1 MDSLKSSSTS
11 VSAVG
16 GYSAISY
23 RTLAAKS
30 SLEGSG
36 SRNTQIEEL
45 STVETILRNSKHLV
59 FLDRDRLLLWLF
71 EPGATPPVFDQ
82 DSLQREQQG
91 HVPHLQNV
99 TEATLKA
106 AELVKFAG
114 RTPGFSAHSGAGSG
128 PNTTNARAANARA
141 FQQNS
146 QPNIASTTSSEP
158 GKQHDPLAIYEALI
172 AAVIASISY
181 QLSISQ
187 KMIPLNYRTFIS
199 CPRLTQSQTN
209 DDDGPNLQSRN
220 KFYILTLDVHLSTS
234 GTLVISTSVS
244 DRSVFYQL
252 EPTLKSRDLADDQ
265 VGKIVRVAPSGL
277 LARYVGTEAAGGEG
291 ETASL
296 LHSKRARAIEQWK
309 VDVERWLRRKGIAL
323 VNMDG
328 ENKWAR
334 IQVQI
339 SHPSTSKDNREL
351 PNGGYQECLWPSFLC
366 FAHMLDAADDC
377 RQGHQPDES
386 ESDAQ
391 STEKAIRWWAN
402 GDRDRFKDPLW
413 QAHDWFLGRSER
425 EKALDSRR
433 KARMSQEESTH
444 VAPEPVTTYPSS
456 PLYSRGSAYGDLQAI
471 SGVYPTPP
479 DGVLAPNTSG
489 PTPMDGVITGQTSDS
504 TQGQGNGQDTMI
516 LPDSGLATGGTSS
529 ERHEAS
535 QSVHT
540 SAAGHASRSSNGD
553 DLFGDIDEEM
563 FEANDV
569 TEADFNFFDD
579 PDAADFDLMDMS
591 GPPVFDDPPKQVCSP
606 VDGNLG
612 ISPNLQLAGSHMND
626 GEGYSAG
633 GELETTV
640 GAAESGVHMLER
652 AGQTEAK
659 PADLKHASGLQGD
672 DEPGSHV
679 KTPREPSPPLSP
691 SAINQRLFV
700 PEAGGED
707 RQVGEAEDPKGSR
720 RKSLFDAVDF
730 GRQVA
735 AADSK
740 YAADGRFNFA
750 PPPRDAKD
758 GGGRAPK
765 GRSIVLP
772 SRELSATTMTKTQAG
787 VSDLIQN
794 ILAPN
799 RFKGGSTVDTRGY
812 NDSDATSDSSAS
824 SVSLEGEQISVA
836 PTRLTAIL
844 SLGQKKWQPSVA
856 GTPMA
861 STPGGI
867 SLDNNSQEF
876 ALGDIDGV
884 PNEIPPLSLFE
895 PGPYDWSLA
904 ALPIPQVK
912 FRARASTENRSRR
925 GSFSLTSAASTPA
938 SDVGS
943 ETMPIT
949 QPLIVKEIIAITQI
963 LVDQVI
969 FSSLDMIQN
978 FSHSH
983 SLPPDYALPPSPD
996 LLPVQTVQDVVQET
1010 FQEANDCDMLKY
1022 ATIQDVM
1029 PEPPVSSAKT
1039 HLRPIQRR
1047 NQLDPHGN
1055 LFFPIST
1062 PYIRLNRGD
1071 DLWDVLPPALSFW
1084 EPLGL
1089 APASGPKNI
1098 VAYSVYPANPD
1109 LNDAVSGF
1117 LDSISMAYEAAK
1129 FGSHIRGPAL
1139 DSSEGDGLVPATF
1152 NNVDG
1157 DVWRITAHSCIQ
1169 AMRDACATLGRV
1181 LSRINY
1187 KHFVKAEDGAQT
1199 DAIVIYLVNPFSSP
1213 QHTWQLCSAFWALF
1227 QAYGPPVSIAST
1239 ENSKPDVVLQ
1249 LVPIKYIASFEA
1261 PIILEPALLT
1271 KMAREVYDR
1280 CPPKSLS
1287 DDPTA
1292 LSIRT
1297 APSIQLEETLP
1308 RNIPFRLTVD
1318 PPSNL
1323 LQENSYIHVGYSV
1336 SFDGSWITAAW
1347 TDNAGKHQTTVSYC
1361 LVNRS
1366 FVEVAREIYQTS
1378 LEIMQA
1384 RRVTWRL
1391 CIARAGVME
1400 REEVETW
1407 QSLLA
1412 IPSPLFIGAALIS
1425 VEPNPVFTITS
1436 PLPGLTTA
1444 QNQSSNSVGVSTP
1457 GTPQPGVSPDQHGFT
1472 PAATPSES
1480 TAAADPSADPE
1491 ARLVD
1496 VTDESWGVILQ
1507 HRLHNSNS
1515 TVEFRPALASGYL
1528 VKRGADAE
1536 AAAAAA
1542 SSTGNG
1548 GGVADSDTPRGPIA
1562 VSVNLIWIGSTAGSH
1577 NHQQRQSS
1585 GLGAN
1590 LASMDSSV
1598 AGQSP
1603 NSPLASPGGGN
1614 GNTPTTNTNNN
1625 NNGGGGGGSSSSSSS
1640 TGSTNNN
1647 NGAGSAAAAAA
1658 AQGVGGV
1665 NPFANQAARTTY
1677 DTVLREFLIMYRN
1690 LGLLAKLRGMKGT
1703 RGGAVPWHVAA
1714 ALRGTEVLEKLS

>member
-1 MDSLKSSSTS
+1 MDFLKSSSTS
-11 VSAVG
+11 VTAVG

-23 RTLAAKS
+23 RTLSAKS
-30 SLEGSG
+30 SLEGSS
-36 SRNTQIEEL
+36 SRTTQIEEL
-45 STVETILRNSKHLV
+45 STVETILRTSRHLV

-71 EPGATPPVFDQ
+71 ESGPTPPVLDQ

-99 TEATLKA
+99 SEATLKA
-106 AELVKFAG
+106 SELAKFAG
-114 RTPGFSAHSGAGSG
+114 RTPGFSAQSGAGSG

-146 QPNIASTTSSEP
+146 QPNFASTTSSES

-172 AAVIASISY
+172 AAVTTSISY

-199 CPRLTQSQTN
+199 CTRLTQSQNN
-209 DDDGPNLQSRN
+209 DDDVPNQQSRN
-220 KFYILTLDVHLSTS
+220 KFFILTLDVHLSTS

-244 DRSVFYQL
+244 DRLVFYQL
-252 EPTLKSRDLADDQ
+252 EPTFKSRDLADDQ
-265 VGKIVRVAPSGL
+265 AGKIFRVAPSGL
-277 LARYVGTEAAGGEG
+277 LAKYIGSEAVGGEG
-291 ETASL
+291 EPTSPL
-296 LHSKRARAIEQWK
+296 YSKKARAVEQWK
-309 VDVERWLRRKGIAL
+309 ADVERWLRRKGLIL
-323 VNMDG
+323 RDLDG
-328 ENKWAR
+328 ENQWAR
-334 IQVQI
+334 IQLQI
-339 SHPSTSKDNREL
+339 SHPSASKDNCDL
-351 PNGGYQECLWPSFLC
+351 PSGGYQECLWPASLC
-366 FAHMLDAADDC
+366 FAHVSDTTDD
-377 RQGHQPDES
+377 GHYGPSQVEP
-386 ESDAQ
+386 ESDVQ
-391 STEKAIRWWAN
+391 STDTAIRWWAN
-402 GDRDRFKDPLW
+402 GDRDGFRDPLW
-413 QAHDWFLGRSER
+413 QAQDWFLGRSER

-433 KARMSQEESTH
+433 KARVSQEESTH
-444 VAPEPVTTYPSS
+444 VAPDPVTTYPSS
-456 PLYSRGSAYGDLQAI
+456 PLYSRGSAHGDLQAI

-479 DGVLAPNTSG
+479 DGVLAPNISG

-504 TQGQGNGQDTMI
+504 TQGQTNGQDAMI
-516 LPDSGLATGGTSS
+516 LPESGLATGDTSG
-529 ERHEAS
+529 EHQEPPQGVDAS
-535 QSVHT
+535 AT
-540 SAAGHASRSSNGD
+540 GHASRSSNGD

-563 FEANDV
+563 FGANDV

-591 GPPVFDDPPKQVCSP
+591 GPPVFDDPPKQASSP
-606 VDGNLG
+606 ADGSLG
-612 ISPNLQLAGSHMND
+612 ISPGLQLAGTHAND
-626 GEGYSAG
+626 GEGYSPG
-633 GELETTV
+633 GELGTAA
-640 GAAESGVHMLER
+640 GAAESGIHMVEH
-652 AGQTEAK
+652 AGRTEAEH
-659 PADLKHASGLQGD
+659 ADLKDGSLLQGVGD
-672 DEPGSHV
+672 LTSHV
-679 KTPREPSPPLSP
+679 GPPREPSPPLSP

-700 PEAGGED
+700 PDIGSED
-707 RQVGEAEDPKGSR
+707 RKASEKEDTKGPR
-720 RKSLFDAVDF
+720 RKSMFDAVDF
-730 GRQVA
+730 GEQVA

-750 PPPRDAKD
+750 PPPQNSKLP
-758 GGGRAPK
+758 GGHASE
-765 GRSIVLP
+765 GRSVVLP
-772 SRELSATTMTKTQAG
+772 SRGLPASATTKIQGG
-787 VSDLIQN
+787 VSDLLKKIM
-794 ILAPN
+794 APN
-799 RFKGGSTVDTRGY
+799 HSKDGSPMDTREY
-812 NDSDATSDSSAS
+812 NDSDASSVSSAS
-824 SVSLEGEQISVA
+824 SVSLEGEQVFVA
-836 PTRLTAIL
+836 PTRLTGLL

-867 SLDNNSQEF
+867 SLDNSQEF
-876 ALGDIDGV
+876 ASGDIDGV
-884 PNEIPPLSLFE
+884 PSEIPPLSLFE

-904 ALPIPQVK
+904 NLPNPQVK
-912 FRARASTENRSRR
+912 FRGRALAENRSRR

-943 ETMPIT
+943 ETIPIT
-949 QPLIVKEIIAITQI
+949 QPLSVKEIIAITQL

-969 FSSLDMIQN
+969 FSSLDMIQSV
-978 FSHSH
+978 SHSY
-983 SLPPDYALPPSPD
+983 SLLPDYALPPLPD
-996 LLPVQTVQDVVQET
+996 LLPMQTVQEIVKET
-1010 FQEANDCDMLKY
+1010 FQDANDCDVLKY

-1029 PEPPVSSAKT
+1029 PEPPVSSAKVQP
-1039 HLRPIQRR
+1039 RPIQRR
-1047 NQLDPHGN
+1047 NQSDPHAN
-1055 LFFPIST
+1055 LFFSIAT
-1062 PYIRLNRGD
+1062 PHIRLNRGD

-1089 APASGPKNI
+1089 APASGSKNI

-1129 FGSHIRGPAL
+1129 FGSHLRGPAL
-1139 DSSEGDGLVPATF
+1139 DCSEGEGLVPASF
-1152 NNVDG
+1152 SNIDG
-1157 DVWRITAHSCIQ
+1157 DVWRMTAQSCIQ

-1181 LSRINY
+1181 LSRVNY

-1199 DAIVIYLVNPFSSP
+1199 DAIVIYLVNPFSNP

-1227 QAYGPPVSIAST
+1227 QAYGPPLSIAST
-1239 ENSKPDVVLQ
+1239 DNSKPDVVLQ

-1308 RNIPFRLTVD
+1308 RSIPFRLTVE

-1323 LQENSYIHVGYSV
+1323 LQENSYIHVGYSI
-1336 SFDGSWITAAW
+1336 SFDGAWITAAW

-1361 LVNRS
+1361 LVNRV

-1384 RRVTWRL
+1384 RKVTWRL

-1407 QSLLA
+1407 QALLA
-1412 IPSPLFIGAALIS
+1412 IPSPLVIGAALIS

-1436 PLPGLTTA
+1436 PLPGLTAA

-1480 TAAADPSADPE
+1480 TTAPDPSSDPE

-1536 AAAAAA
+1536 AANNA
-1542 SSTGNG
+1542 S
-1548 GGVADSDTPRGPIA
+1548 VADPDTPRGPIA

-1577 NHQQRQSS
+1577 NHQQRQGS

-1590 LASMDSSV
+1590 LAPMDGGI
-1598 AGQSP
+1598 AGQGP
-1603 NSPLASPGGGN
+1603 NSPLASPGGGGGGN
-1614 GNTPTTNTNNN
+1614 GNNTSNSGSSNSGSSGSSNNN
-1625 NNGGGGGGSSSSSSS
+1625 NNG
-1640 TGSTNNN
+1640 T
-1647 NGAGSAAAAAA
+1647 GSAAGAGAAAG
-1658 AQGVGGV
+1658 QGVGVGGV

-1714 ALRGTEVLEKLS
+1714 ALRGTEVLERLS